1 MPECTYPRIQRVLI
15 LHGDCICAEG
25 LQQFARRG
33 FPSAKIQRTA
43 TVDATETAL
52 EHHPIDLLITGSGSA
67 AEGDVLEFLWRN
79 SLAHAR
85 YRHVLVV
92 TTHREHHFLS
102 VLRVLA
108 VSSVFDASTENSDR
122 LVSALHTTAAGGRYW
137 SPSIDENSSDDAIHA
152 GFLNRILTTNE
163 RVVLSVIG
171 DGRDDDTAARELGV
185 SSATIATVRR
195 DLHRKLRVQHRGDLI
210 KFAAQYGFIR
220 FTSRGVE
227 RPGFRFLSAANN
239 ARRPKTYGPPTRPQV
254 ALT

>member
-15 LHGDCICAEG
+15 LHGDCVSAEG
-25 LQQFARRG
+25 LQHIARRG
-33 FPSAKIQRTA
+33 FPAAQVLRTA
-43 TVDATETAL
+43 TVADTEAEL
-52 EHHPIDLLITGSGSA
+52 ERAPTDLLITGSGSA
-67 AEGDVLEFLWRN
+67 AEGDVLEFLWRTT
-79 SLAHAR
+79 LAQTR

-102 VLRVLA
+102 VLRMLTIGG
-108 VSSVFDASTENSDR
+108 VFDASTENSER
-122 LVSALHTTAAGGRYW
+122 LVTALHTTAAGARYW
-137 SPSIDENSSDDAIHA
+137 SPSIDDNGSGDALHA
-152 GFLNRILTTNE
+152 GVLNRILTTNE

-171 DGRDDDTAARELGV
+171 DGRDDISAARELGV
-185 SSATIATVRR
+185 SSSTVATVRR

-239 ARRPKTYGPPTRPQV
+239 ARRPKPLSPPPRAPISV
-254 ALT
+254 G

>member
-1 MPECTYPRIQRVLI
+1 MPERTYPRIQRVLI

-25 LQQFARRG
+25 LQQFARRS

-43 TVDATETAL
+43 TVGATDSELDRKQT
-52 EHHPIDLLITGSGSA
+52 DLLITGSGSA

-79 SLAHAR
+79 SLVQDR

-102 VLRVLA
+102 VLRMLA

-122 LVSALHTTAAGGRYW
+122 LVAALHATASGGRYW
-137 SPSIDENSSDDAIHA
+137 SPSIDENSSDDGVHA
-152 GFLNRILTTNE
+152 GFINRILTTNE

-171 DGRDDDTAARELGV
+171 DGRDDDTAAVELGV
-185 SSATIATVRR
+185 SAATIATVRR
-195 DLHRKLRVQHRGDLI
+195 DLHRKLRIQHRGDLI
-210 KFAAQYGFIR
+210 KFAAQYGFVR

-227 RPGFRFLSAANN
+227 RPGFRFLSATNN
-239 ARRPKTYGPPTRPQV
+239 ARRVKPHRPPARTP
-254 ALT
+254 LTLS

>member
-1 MPECTYPRIQRVLI
+1 MPESTYPRIQRVLI

-33 FPSAKIQRTA
+33 FPTAKINRTA
-43 TVDATETAL
+43 TVGATETEL
-52 EHHPIDLLITGSGSA
+52 DRSRIDLLITGSGSA

-79 SLAHAR
+79 SLAEAR

-102 VLRVLA
+102 MLRMLA
-108 VSSVFDASTENSDR
+108 IRSVFDASTEDSDH
-122 LVSALHTTAAGGRYW
+122 LVAALRATASGGRYW
-137 SPSIDENSSDDAIHA
+137 SPSIDESSADDGVHSNI
-152 GFLNRILTTNE
+152 LTRILTTNE

-171 DGRDDDTAARELGV
+171 DGRDDDTAALELGV

-195 DLHRKLRVQHRGDLI
+195 DLHRKLRIQHRGDLI

-220 FTSRGVE
+220 FTAHGVE
-227 RPGFRFLSAANN
+227 RPGFSFLSAANN
-239 ARRPKTYGPPTRPQV
+239 ARRYKQHRPPARSQV
-254 ALT
+254 ALS